1 VRFVLE
7 GQNLC
12 GGGDDDEASLVYR
25 LMDLSFSH
33 NKSPVVVVVVVVFW
47 RIVLMTVLLLDWFG
61 SLLFTSLGLN
71 LERTLATISCSFSS
85 PLNGSNLGTVY
96 VAKGE

>member
-1 VRFVLE
+1 
-7 GQNLC
+7 
-12 GGGDDDEASLVYR
+12 
-25 LMDLSFSH
+25 
-33 NKSPVVVVVVVVFW
+33 
-47 RIVLMTVLLLDWFG
+47 
-61 SLLFTSLGLN
+61 LGLN